1 MSADHAYWA
10 ANVAGLDDPSLLR
23 FIDAC
28 EKRRAKYDTAFRAA
42 MTEAALRR
50 LIVNLKKKDGAEA
63 PPKSSRGRETP

>member
-10 ANVAGLDDPSLLR
+10 ANVAGLDDANLLR
-23 FIDAC
+23 FLEAV
-28 EKRRAKYDTAFRAA
+28 EQRRAKYDVALRAA

-50 LIVNLKKKDGAEA
+50 LVIKKDGAEA

>member
-28 EKRRAKYDTAFRAA
+28 EKRRAKYDVALRAA

-50 LIVNLKKKDGAEA
+50 IVPDIKKDGAGA
-63 PPKSSRGRETP
+63 PPKSGRGRETA